1 MGRDETTSS
10 EYHERAAGR
19 VAEEMK
25 KKKKA
30 TGKDAKGD
38 VAKGDVTGDG
48 GKSEQTV
55 EGEESGGSE
64 EADHLTLG
72 DGK

>member
-1 MGRDETTSS
+1 MSRHGRYAS
-10 EYHERAAGR
+10 AASP
-19 VAEEMK
+19 APSFPSFFLPC
-25 KKKKA
+25 
-30 TGKDAKGD
+30 D

-64 EADHLTLG
+64 EADHLALG

>member
-25 KKKKA
+25 KKKA
-30 TGKDAKGD
+30 TRKDAKGD

-64 EADHLTLG
+64 EADHLALG